1 MAGEAPVAGVVEAAR
16 GPGRLYPTMPPL
28 RVVVH
33 GATGRMGSE
42 TLLALISDPDFV
54 PVGAVGR
61 TDRGN
66 EFPLPDGS
74 GTIPYATSLDYL
86 LARRQA
92 DVVVDFTNAQAAV
105 AAAGAAGD
113 RGAHLVTGSSG
124 FSEGD
129 ISKLRDA
136 SQRYQ
141 IGIILAPN
149 FALGAVLLGYL
160 ARIAARY
167 FDYADVSEAHHE
179 AKIDA
184 PSGTAIALAKAI
196 SGEKKFTR
204 PEPEKEPL
212 AGTRGGDYNG
222 VSIHSTRMPGRLA
235 HHEVFFGAPG
245 QTLSLR
251 HDTLSRECYMPAVM
265 LAIKD
270 VVNRRELV
278 MGLESVLGLGQ
289 PG

>member
-1 MAGEAPVAGVVEAAR
+1 MAGVVEAAR
-16 GPGRLYPTMPPL
+16 GSGRLHPMPPL
-28 RVVVH
+28 RVVVN

-42 TLLALISDPDFV
+42 TLLALIRDPDLV

-66 EFPLPDGS
+66 ELPLPDGS

-92 DVVVDFTNAQAAV
+92 EVVVDFTNSQVAV
-105 AAAGAAGD
+105 AAAGIAGD

-160 ARIAARY
+160 ARIAAGY

-184 PSGTAIALAKAI
+184 PSGTALALAKAI
-196 SGEKKFTR
+196 AGEKSFTR

-212 AGTRGGDYNG
+212 LGTRGGDYNG

-235 HHEVFFGAPG
+235 HHEVLFGAPG
-245 QTLSLR
+245 ETLSLR
-251 HDTLSRECYMPAVM
+251 HDTLSRECYMPAVT
-265 LAIKD
+265 LAIKE

-278 MGLESVLGLGQ
+278 VGLESVLGLGQ

>member
-1 MAGEAPVAGVVEAAR
+1 
-16 GPGRLYPTMPPL
+16 
-28 RVVVH
+28 
-33 GATGRMGSE
+33 MGSE
-42 TLLALISDPDFV
+42 TLLALTRDPDLV

-66 EFPLPDGS
+66 ELPLPDGS
-74 GTIPYATSLDYL
+74 GTIPYATSLEYL
-86 LARRQA
+86 LARREA

-113 RGAHLVTGSSG
+113 RDTHLVTGTSG
-124 FSEGD
+124 LSEGD
-129 ISKLRDA
+129 IGKLRDA
-136 SQRYQ
+136 SQRYR
-141 IGIILAPN
+141 IGIIVAPN

-184 PSGTAIALAKAI
+184 PSGTALALAKAI
-196 SGEKKFTR
+196 AAEKRFTR

-212 AGTRGGDYNG
+212 PGTRGGDYNG
-222 VSIHSTRMPGRLA
+222 VTIHSTRMPGRLA
-235 HHEVFFGAPG
+235 HHEVLFGAPG

-265 LAIKD
+265 LAIKE

-278 MGLESVLGLGQ
+278 VGLESVLGLGQ

>member
-1 MAGEAPVAGVVEAAR
+1 MAGEAPVAGAVEAAR
-16 GPGRLYPTMPPL
+16 GPGRLYPMPPL

-42 TLLALISDPDFV
+42 TLLALTSDPDLV

-105 AAAGAAGD
+105 AAAGVAGD

-124 FSEGD
+124 FSESD

-212 AGTRGGDYNG
+212 PGTRGGDYNG

-235 HHEVFFGAPG
+235 HHEVLFGAPG

-278 MGLESVLGLGQ
+278 VGLESVLGLGQ